1 MEPQTELMLNIK
13 GIVKQNLDMDLN
25 LSELPKDGGL
35 YAELGPVMEKGYI
48 RGPGLLT
55 VPVLFMC
62 KHTDE
67 AYCLNELSKVSN
79 YFSRNHR
86 LPNGESYQFRG
97 LKVASGPHKT
107 GRTEDGQIVYSC
119 IVNIQISF

>member
-25 LSELPKDGGL
+25 LSELPQNGGL

-48 RGPGLLT
+48 RGPVLLT
-55 VPVLFMC
+55 APVLFMC
-62 KHTDE
+62 KHADE

-79 YFSRNHR
+79 YFSRNRR
-86 LPNGESYQFRG
+86 LPNGDVYQFRG

-107 GRTEDGQIVYSC
+107 GRTEDGQTVYSC